1 MANLDSLNK
10 IGDQWGEYNP
20 ATDDGIIR
28 IIQNWGNELIA
39 QMQNRLRS
47 NKTNATSRLSE
58 SIEPNVKSRQGG
70 YDLKVL
76 MQDYWEYVEN
86 GRKPTQKG
94 GSGELYKNIYEW
106 IRYKQPLQAK
116 VAQSPD
122 RIAATKSLAY
132 VITRKIH
139 REGTKA
145 QPFVTPSLKQV
156 TTDELGRRIG
166 QYIADSLKSP

>member
-10 IGDQWGEYNP
+10 IGGQWGEYNP

-47 NKTNATSRLSE
+47 NKTNASSSLSQ
-58 SIEPNVKSRQGG
+58 SVEPNIKSREGG
-70 YDLKVL
+70 YNLTIL
-76 MQDYWEYVEN
+76 MNDYWLYVEN
-86 GRKPTQKG
+86 GRKAGKMPPI
-94 GSGELYKNIYEW
+94 KNIYEW
-106 IRYKQPLQAK
+106 IQNKAPLQAK
-116 VAQSPD
+116 IADSPNK
-122 RIAATKSLAY
+122 IAATKSLAY
-132 VITRKIH
+132 VIARKISKK
-139 REGTKA
+139 GTKA

-156 TTDELGRRIG
+156 TREELGRRIS

>member
-47 NKTNATSRLSE
+47 NKTNASSSLSQ
-58 SIEPNVKSRQGG
+58 SVEPNIKSREGG
-70 YDLKVL
+70 YNLTIL
-76 MQDYWEYVEN
+76 MNDYWLYVEN
-86 GRKPTQKG
+86 GRKAGKMPPI
-94 GSGELYKNIYEW
+94 KNIYEW
-106 IRYKQPLQAK
+106 IQNKAPLQAK
-116 VAQSPD
+116 IADSPNK
-122 RIAATKSLAY
+122 IAATKSLAY
-132 VITRKIH
+132 VIARKISKK
-139 REGTKA
+139 GTKA
-145 QPFVTPSLKQV
+145 QPFISPSLNQV